1 MKRINLNPITG
12 FQAKLYHILGFFF
25 ANDKAVFGLFFYNY
39 FLLLATDYVFV
50 HVFHDSPQKERL
62 FHLLQFKL

>member
-25 ANDKAVFGLFFYNY
+25 ANDKAVYGLFFLQLFSVVSN
-39 FLLLATDYVFV
+39 
-50 HVFHDSPQKERL
+50 RL
-62 FHLLQFKL
+62 CVCTCIPRFTSKGKVVPSAAV